1 MNEQTT
7 INVIARVY
15 LDEDGYLLPS
25 EKWDANVARLLARNV
40 MHCDPTNDHW
50 KIVEYLRRYYL
61 EFDIVPPIRKLCRDT
76 GFSLSGLYKLFPM
89 GVTRGAAK
97 IAGIPGA
104 VFKLPETVL
113 YP

>member
-1 MNEQTT
+1 MNKETT
-7 INVIARVY
+7 ITVVARAH

-25 EKWDANVARLLARNV
+25 EKWDTNVGRLLARNI
-40 MHCDPTNDHW
+40 TSNELTEDHW

-76 GFSLSGLYKLFPM
+76 GFGLSGLYKLFPM
-89 GVTRGAAK
+89 GVARGAGK

-104 VFKLPETVL
+104 VFKLPQTVL